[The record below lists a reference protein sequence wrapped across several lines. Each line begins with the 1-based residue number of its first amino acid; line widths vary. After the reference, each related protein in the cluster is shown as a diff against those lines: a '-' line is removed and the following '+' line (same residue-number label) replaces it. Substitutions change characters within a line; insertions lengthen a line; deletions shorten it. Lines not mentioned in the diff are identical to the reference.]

1 MEIKTIKRKNVITV
15 TVAKALFIFIS
26 AIIAAAGSSAWAS
39 FNISRSLPFR
49 VQATENDVLD
59 LKKEFKNTATDISS
73 IKTDVAVT
81 KNDIETMKENIKN
94 INSILSNWEVD
105 K

>member
-1 MEIKTIKRKNVITV
+1 MEIKTIKRKNVITI
-15 TVAKALFIFIS
+15 TVAKAVFIFIS
-26 AIIAAAGSSAWAS
+26 AVLAAAGSSAWAS

-59 LKKEFKNTATDISS
+59 LKKEFKVTGDNISD

-81 KNDIETMKENIKN
+81 KNDIINMKESLKE
-94 INSILSNWEVD
+94 INNTLKDWRLAE
-105 K
+105 